1 MPPEIDAFDHVHV
14 YAANRAAAE
23 AWYRDVLGF
32 VRTREL
38 EFWAPDGGPL
48 TLQNEQGTVHLA
60 LFERPRQACRST
72 VALRVG
78 AAAFGRWRDHL
89 NSVLNGAVT
98 MQDHEVSLSLYFA
111 DPDGNPF
118 EITTY
123 DYAMAKAATS

>member
-14 YAANRAAAE
+14 YCADRAAAE

-32 VRTREL
+32 KRTPEL
-38 EFWAPDGGPL
+38 EFWAADGPL
-48 TLQNEQGTVHLA
+48 TLQNRHGSVHLA
-60 LFERPRQACRST
+60 LFERPRQACQST

-78 AAAFGRWRDHL
+78 AAAFGQWNAHL
-89 NSVLNGAVT
+89 KQALGGAVT
-98 MQDHEVSLSLYFA
+98 MQDHEVSMSLYFT

-123 DYAMAKAATS
+123 DYAMAKAAAS